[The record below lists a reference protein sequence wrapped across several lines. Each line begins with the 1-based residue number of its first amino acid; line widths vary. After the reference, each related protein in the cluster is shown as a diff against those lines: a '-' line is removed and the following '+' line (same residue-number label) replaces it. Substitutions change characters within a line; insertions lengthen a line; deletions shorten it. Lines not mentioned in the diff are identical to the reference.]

1 MNKHIKVKL
10 VFLVILCFVLMCGF
24 TSNKG
29 GVSGISGV
37 NGVETVNFTYMTDK
51 SPKGGEVL
59 LTIYE
64 SKGNTKYSGFV
75 TSDGTRSQIKTKVSA
90 EPLKSNIKIIG
101 LEWYNCHALVNITPE
116 CKEKLDKGQLRIE
129 IDPNVIQKSEN
140 IDKKETNKIVSAI
153 IIGIIGAFVLSKLTE
168 EREKEG

>member
-1 MNKHIKVKL
+1 MNKRTKVKL

-24 TSNKG
+24 TSKE
-29 GVSGISGV
+29 GVKSD
-37 NGVETVNFTYMTDK
+37 VETVVFNYMTDN
-51 SPKGGEVL
+51 PPEDNEAI
-59 LTIYE
+59 LTMYE
-64 SKGNTKYSGFV
+64 SKSKAKYSGFA
-75 TSDGTRSQIKTKVSA
+75 TSDGTSSEIEVKVTA
-90 EPLKSNIKIIG
+90 DPVKNMTFFGKK
-101 LEWYNCHALVNITPE
+101 WYNCHALVNITPE

>member
-1 MNKHIKVKL
+1 MNKRTKVKL

-24 TSNKG
+24 TSKE
-29 GVSGISGV
+29 GVKSD
-37 NGVETVNFTYMTDK
+37 VETVVFNYMTDNP
-51 SPKGGEVL
+51 PKDNEAI
-59 LTIYE
+59 LTMYE
-64 SKGNTKYSGFV
+64 SKSKAKYSGFATLNG
-75 TSDGTRSQIKTKVSA
+75 TSSQIKVEVTADPVKNMTFFG
-90 EPLKSNIKIIG
+90 KK
-101 LEWYNCHALVNITPE
+101 WYNCHALVNITPE

-129 IDPNVIQKSEN
+129 VDPKVIQKSEN